1 MRMIDADA
9 FDRAL
14 QGAQAECRKQGGNF
28 RYGVLSTVRENL
40 AMMPTVEMPGWI
52 SRKDKLPDKDGVY
65 LTLTYDALGQAYP
78 QIGMYRDGEWMWC
91 AYVYYWMPIPKAPEP
106 PEEVQK

>member
-9 FDRAL
+9 LIKAINK
-14 QGAQAECRKQGGNF
+14 CRCADCTEDGDIGCETCQWD
-28 RYGVLSTVRENL
+28 S
-40 AMMPTVEMPGWI
+40 AICMIQDAPTVGGWI

-91 AYVYYWMPIPKAPEP
+91 AYVYYWMPIPKAPEA

>member
-1 MRMIDADA
+1 MRMIDANTLREVVIS
-9 FDRAL
+9 FQYTPTSNENERCVRAIDS
-14 QGAQAECRKQGGNF
+14 A
-28 RYGVLSTVRENL
+28 
-40 AMMPTVEMPGWI
+40 PTVEMPGWI

-78 QIGMYRDGEWMWC
+78 QIGMYRDGEWLWC

-106 PEEVQK
+106 PEEVLDGQ